1 MDINDIAPHSSG
13 RKGLYELP
21 SPVEGEKFRRLHAFK
36 ITIQDDELREQIM
49 EFEMVNEISEA
60 HIARLLELA
69 LRAPRG

>member
-1 MDINDIAPHSSG
+1 MDAKDFPPHSSG
-13 RKGLYELP
+13 RTGLWVIP
-21 SPVEGEKFRRLHAFK
+21 SPVGGEKFRRLNAFK

-49 EFEMVNEISEA
+49 EFELVNELTEA